1 MTTSD
6 EDEEPGQDVNLA
18 RQADRRQSRARLS
31 LYNVQYAARTGRQ
44 SIPTPPAHIGVGDIR
59 ENALGFMESLFYGQY
74 VPQEEFLIPE
84 LLHKSRRVF
93 KESGRTLKSR
103 EENQK

>member
-6 EDEEPGQDVNLA
+6 EDEEQDVNNVEA
-18 RQADRRQSRARLS
+18 SQANRRQSRARMS

-74 VPQEEFLIPE
+74 VPQEEFLIPAFF
-84 LLHKSRRVF
+84 R
-93 KESGRTLKSR
+93 
-103 EENQK
+103 